1 MNELTVIGGG
11 LAGAEAAWQAAEA
24 GLRVT
29 LWEMR
34 PRVPTGAHRTDRL
47 AELVCSNSLGSAL
60 PDRASGILHSELR
73 ALGSILIRCA
83 DEARVPAGAA
93 LAVDRDL
100 FAAAATSAIGSHP
113 RIAIRRDEAT
123 DLPAGLAVVAAGPL
137 ASPALAEALAR
148 ATGEES
154 LFFYDAIAPVV
165 RADTIDDAIAFR
177 ASRYNREE
185 GGDDY
190 LNCPFTREEY
200 ERFVAELTAA
210 RRIPLRDFEADI
222 ERGVRAAGPFFE
234 GCLPVEILA
243 RRDPRSLAFGPMRPV
258 GLTDPR
264 TGRRP
269 WAVVQLRRE
278 NRTGDLY
285 NLVGFQTNLAQD
297 EQARVFRMIPGLARA
312 EFARYGQM
320 HRNTYLN
327 APRLLRASL
336 QWRGREDLFIAGQLA
351 GVEGYAGN
359 IATGWLAGFNAAR
372 LARGAPPVAPP
383 PETMLGALCRALAE
397 GNPEGFQPVKA
408 NLGLLPPLAGVPGG
422 RRARAAACAARAR
435 AAMETWL
442 AAMADT
448 APNLGARF
456 SDPAAGQEDR

>member
-34 PRVPTGAHRTDRL
+34 PAVPTGAHRTDRL

-60 PDRASGILHSELR
+60 PDRASGILHAELR
-73 ALGSILIRCA
+73 ALGSLLLRCA
-83 DEARVPAGAA
+83 EAARVPAGAA
-93 LAVDRDL
+93 LAVDRER
-100 FAAAATSAIGSHP
+100 FAAAATAAIESHP
-113 RIAIRRDEAT
+113 RIAIRRAEAAE
-123 DLPAGLAVVAAGPL
+123 LPAGPAVLAAGPL
-137 ASPALAEALAR
+137 TSPALAAALAR
-148 ATGEES
+148 ATGEEN
-154 LFFYDAIAPVV
+154 LYFFDAIAPVV
-165 RADTIDDAIAFR
+165 RAETIDGAIAFR
-177 ASRYNREE
+177 ASRYGRDAGGE
-185 GGDDY
+185 GDY

-200 ERFVAELTAA
+200 ERFVAELAAA
-210 RRIPLRDFEADI
+210 RRIPLRDFEAEI

-234 GCLPVEILA
+234 GCLPVEVLA
-243 RRDPRSLAFGPMRPV
+243 RRDPRALAFGPMRPV

-269 WAVVQLRRE
+269 WAVAQLRRE
-278 NRTGDLY
+278 NLAGDLY

-297 EQARVFRMIPGLARA
+297 EQTRVFRMIPGLARA

-327 APRLLRASL
+327 APRLLRATL
-336 QWRGREDLFIAGQLA
+336 QWRGRDDLFVAGQLA

-397 GNPEGFQPVKA
+397 GDPDGFQPVKA
-408 NLGLLPPLAGVPGG
+408 SLGLLPPLAGVSGG
-422 RRARAAACAARAR
+422 RRARAAAHAARAR
-435 AAMETWL
+435 AAMDAWRS
-442 AAMADT
+442 AIAGA
-448 APNLGARF
+448 APNTEA
-456 SDPAAGQEDR
+456 